1 MAGVVVDA
9 SPDDLALA
17 RSDLPAGFQLAAEK
31 SLASE
36 YVAFYLRPSA
46 LDSEASGGNSLLSVL
61 ISVGVYTTTVDAES
75 VYLEASADS
84 SARAIE
90 DLQFVSDAATDVVTE
105 PFEGAALGADAS
117 EAYRVSYRLMER
129 HIFEYGH
136 RFRLGNVLAYVVVA
150 AIGDPD
156 EPQHLLE
163 DARNLVQRQ
172 IDHIA
177 DAAQQEGAQ

>member
-1 MAGVVVDA
+1 VVNA
-9 SPDDLALA
+9 SPGDIALT
-17 RSDLPAGFQLAAEK
+17 RTDLPAGFQLAAEK
-31 SLASE
+31 SLGPE
-36 YVAFYLRPSA
+36 YVALYLRPSA
-46 LDSEASGGNSLLSVL
+46 LDPEASGGNSLLSVL
-61 ISVGVYTTTVDAES
+61 TSVGVYTTTVDAER
-75 VYLEASADS
+75 VYLEASGDS
-84 SARAIE
+84 NAWAIE
-90 DLQFVSDAATDVVTE
+90 DIELASDAATDVVTE

-150 AIGDPD
+150 AIGDPE

-163 DARNLVQRQ
+163 DARNLVQQQ